1 MKHMRIILAMA
12 LALMLALPMFA
23 LGEEPAD
30 EAVQVEEVGEIALPE
45 DPGSPSEETP
55 EEEAPQ
61 TDPDAVA
68 TYCFIAG
75 DTLVASQAA
84 REGEAILR
92 PEDPA
97 APEGFAFAGWFL
109 EDETELFVDADG
121 DGEIDPVLAV
131 VDPLCPEINVI
142 ARFVEAMPAGDE
154 AEEEATAT
162 VPADDAT
169 ASPEGEASEDARQPS
184 PSEEGDGAEALADEA
199 DSPDEAEADEADEA
213 DSTDEADADEA
224 GEADSTDEAEADEA
238 DEADST
244 DEADADEADEADSL
258 PALPVANELTYTGEA
273 QALVSAAGEWLYS
286 LDGENYACEIPTAV
300 NAGEYTVYFKA
311 AEDAEA
317 QTLTVVVAKAD
328 VVFTPPEAATS
339 EE

>member
-84 REGEAILR
+84 RAGEAILR

-213 DSTDEADADEA
+213 DSPDEADADEA
-224 GEADSTDEAEADEA
+224 GEADSTDEA
-238 DEADST
+238 
-244 DEADADEADEADSL
+244 DADEAGEADSL
-258 PALPVANELTYTGEA
+258 PALPVSNALTYTGEA
-273 QALVSAAGEWLYS
+273 QALVSGEGFLFS
-286 LDGENYACEIPTAV
+286 LDGESFSAEAPTAV

>member
-61 TDPDAVA
+61 TDPDAVV
-68 TYCFIAG
+68 TYCFIVA
-75 DTLVASQAA
+75 DTLYASQAA
-84 REGEAILR
+84 REGEAIVC
-92 PEDPA
+92 PEAPE
-97 APEGFAFAGWFL
+97 APEGMAFAGWAL
-109 EDETELFVDADG
+109 DDEFATPLFVDADE
-121 DGEIDPVLAV
+121 DGEIDAV
-131 VDPLCPEINVI
+131 VAHIEPNVTIVNVI
-142 ARFVEAMPAGDE
+142 AQFV
-154 AEEEATAT
+154 
-162 VPADDAT
+162 
-169 ASPEGEASEDARQPS
+169 
-184 PSEEGDGAEALADEA
+184 
-199 DSPDEAEADEADEA
+199 EADEAAPAENEDSDEA
-213 DSTDEADADEA
+213 APAEDEDAEEAAPAEDEVADEAAPAEDEDADEVA
-224 GEADSTDEAEADEA
+224 SP
-238 DEADST
+238 
-244 DEADADEADEADSL
+244 DAASDV
-258 PALPVANELTYTGEA
+258 PVANELTYTGEA